1 MFKTIKSDLPASIVV
16 FFVALHL
23 CLGIALASGAPLFS
37 GLIAGI
43 IGGIVVASISGSS
56 IGVSGPAAGL
66 AAIVLAAISTLGGL
80 ENGGFEKFLVAV
92 VLGGIIQ
99 ILLGIARAGII
110 AYFFPS
116 SVIKGMLT
124 GIGIIIILKQI
135 PYFFGMDK
143 NPTGDYDFLQVE
155 WDNLISGLLNS
166 SGVKSQSLL
175 GWQVPI
181 VTSSDHK
188 SSRIEAISSK
198 IILKLLEENN
208 VVIIPGF
215 QGITSEGRVTT
226 LGRGGS
232 DTSAV
237 AIAAAIEADFCD
249 IYTDVDGVYT
259 TDPNKVPD
267 AKRLDKISYEEMLE
281 MASLGAKVLQ
291 TRSVETAMNNDVVL
305 RVLSSFSDIG
315 EKKKGTL
322 VCSEDSISDKKIV
335 TGVAASTNDAKLTLT
350 GIKDK
355 PGVAAEI
362 LGTLAENNINVDM
375 IVQNISNDR
384 KTTDLTYTVPKDEFD
399 NAKGLMD
406 KLSDSLSY
414 ENLIV
419 DSNIAK
425 ISIVGV
431 GMRSNAGVASQM
443 FDVLS
448 KNNINIDVISTSE
461 IKISVLINKELT
473 EKALN
478 TLH

>member
-1 MFKTIKSDLPASIVV
+1 MSRIVMKFGGTSV
-16 FFVALHL
+16 GSVERINHVAE
-23 CLGIALASGAPLFS
+23 
-37 GLIAGI
+37 
-43 IGGIVVASISGSS
+43 IVRSEVEAKNQ
-56 IGVSGPAAGL
+56 V
-66 AAIVLAAISTLGGL
+66 V
-80 ENGGFEKFLVAV
+80 V
-92 VLGGIIQ
+92 VLS
-99 ILLGIARAGII
+99 AMAGETDRLVNLTKDLSKD
-110 AYFFPS
+110 FPTSEYDVVIS
-116 SVIKGMLT
+116 SGE
-124 GIGIIIILKQI
+124 
-135 PYFFGMDK
+135 
-143 NPTGDYDFLQVE
+143 QVSVGA
-155 WDNLISGLLNS
+155 LSGLLNS
-166 SGVKSQSLL
+166 SGIKSQSLL

-188 SSRIEAISSK
+188 SARIEAISSEV
-198 IILKLLEENN
+198 ILKLFDENN

-215 QGITSEGRVTT
+215 QGISADGRITT

-237 AIAAAIEADFCD
+237 AIAASIDADFCD

-259 TDPNKVPD
+259 TDPNKVPN

-305 RVLSSFSDIG
+305 RVLSSFSDVG
-315 EKKKGTL
+315 KKKKGTL

-362 LGTLAENNINVDM
+362 LGILAENNINVDM

-384 KTTDLTYTVPKDEFD
+384 KTTDLTYTVPNDEVD
-399 NAKGLMD
+399 SAKELMD
-406 KLSDSLSY
+406 KLSNNLSY
-414 ENLIV
+414 ESLIV

-461 IKISVLINKELT
+461 IKISVLINKDLT

-478 TLH
+478 TLHEHFELGNTN

>member
-1 MFKTIKSDLPASIVV
+1 MSRIVMKFGGTSVGSIERIKHVAEIIKAEVDSKNQIVV
-16 FFVALHL
+16 VLSAM
-23 CLGIALASGAPLFS
+23 
-37 GLIAGI
+37 AGE
-43 IGGIVVASISGSS
+43 
-56 IGVSGPAAGL
+56 
-66 AAIVLAAISTLGGL
+66 TD
-80 ENGGFEKFLVAV
+80 KLVN
-92 VLGGIIQ
+92 
-99 ILLGIARAGII
+99 
-110 AYFFPS
+110 
-116 SVIKGMLT
+116 LT
-124 GIGIIIILKQI
+124 KELSKEFY
-135 PYFFGMDK
+135 P
-143 NPTGDYDFLQVE
+143 PDYDVVISSGEQVSVGA
-155 WDNLISGLLNS
+155 LSGLLNS
-166 SGVKSQSLL
+166 SGIKSQSLL

-181 VTSSDHK
+181 VTSNDHK

-198 IILKLLEENN
+198 GIVSLLEEDS

-215 QGITSEGRVTT
+215 QGISPEGKITT

-237 AIAAAIEADFCD
+237 AIAAAIDADFCD

-259 TDPNKVPD
+259 TDPNKVPN

-305 RVLSSFSDIG
+305 RVLSSFSQIG
-315 EKKKGTL
+315 DEKKGTL

-362 LGTLAENNINVDM
+362 LGALASKSINVDM

-384 KTTDLTYTVPKDEFD
+384 KTTDLTYTVPKEEFD
-399 NAKGLMD
+399 KAKNLMED
-406 KLSDSLSY
+406 LSNNLSY
-414 ENLIV
+414 ESLIV
-419 DSNIAK
+419 DSNITK
-425 ISIVGV
+425 ISLVGV

-443 FDVLS
+443 FRVLS
-448 KNNINIDVISTSE
+448 ENNINIDVISTSE
-461 IKISVLINKELT
+461 IKISVLINKEQT

-478 TLH
+478 TLHEHFNLGKIN

>member
-1 MFKTIKSDLPASIVV
+1 MSRIVMKFGGTSVGSIERIKHVAEIIKAEVDSKNQIVV
-16 FFVALHL
+16 VLSAM
-23 CLGIALASGAPLFS
+23 
-37 GLIAGI
+37 AGE
-43 IGGIVVASISGSS
+43 
-56 IGVSGPAAGL
+56 
-66 AAIVLAAISTLGGL
+66 TD
-80 ENGGFEKFLVAV
+80 KLVN
-92 VLGGIIQ
+92 
-99 ILLGIARAGII
+99 
-110 AYFFPS
+110 
-116 SVIKGMLT
+116 LT
-124 GIGIIIILKQI
+124 KELSKEFY
-135 PYFFGMDK
+135 P
-143 NPTGDYDFLQVE
+143 PDYDVVISSGEQVSVGA
-155 WDNLISGLLNS
+155 LSGLLNS
-166 SGVKSQSLL
+166 SGIKSQSLL

-181 VTSSDHK
+181 VTSNDHK

-198 IILKLLEENN
+198 GIVSLLEEDS

-215 QGITSEGRVTT
+215 QGISPEGKITT

-237 AIAAAIEADFCD
+237 AIAAAIDADFCD

-259 TDPNKVPD
+259 TDPNKVPN

-305 RVLSSFSDIG
+305 RVLSSFSQIG
-315 EKKKGTL
+315 EEKKGTL

-362 LGTLAENNINVDM
+362 LGALASKSINVDM

-384 KTTDLTYTVPKDEFD
+384 KTTDLTYTVPKEEFD
-399 NAKGLMD
+399 KAKNLMKD
-406 KLSDSLSY
+406 LSNNLSY
-414 ENLIV
+414 ESLIV
-419 DSNIAK
+419 DSNITK
-425 ISIVGV
+425 ISLVGV

-443 FDVLS
+443 FRVLS
-448 KNNINIDVISTSE
+448 ENNINIDVISTSE
-461 IKISVLINKELT
+461 IKISVLINKEQT

-478 TLH
+478 TLHEHFELGKIN